1 TWAGA
6 AGGEKSLNITAE
18 LTKDDPADTVKKL
31 SKCKV
36 YTFAMKKDSS
46 WEINLKSKDFDAF
59 LRVEDSTGKE
69 LAYDDDSGG
78 KLDARMVFKAP
89 KDDTYQIIAT
99 SFDAA
104 SGQITLIV

>member
-1 TWAGA
+1 MLRATTLTVVVLLALAPAWARA

-18 LTKDDPADTVKKL
+18 LTKDDPADAVKKL

-36 YTFAMKKDSS
+36 YPFPMKKDST

-59 LRVEDSTGKE
+59 LRVEDSAGKE

-78 KLDARMVFKAP
+78 L
-89 KDDTYQIIAT
+89 
-99 SFDAA
+99 
-104 SGQITLIV
+104 